1 MATNYRANLND
12 NSKDDEIPMKEQKT
26 LNGANRKATD
36 MIKKL
41 IEKYFD
47 YVIVGEYLD
56 REYGNHYRVKY
67 IKKWHLRKRKD
78 RKKGGAK
85 C

>member
-1 MATNYRANLND
+1 
-12 NSKDDEIPMKEQKT
+12 
-26 LNGANRKATD
+26 

-56 REYGNHYRVKY
+56 REHGNHYRVKY
-67 IKKWHLRKRKD
+67 IKKWYLRKRKD
-78 RKKGGAK
+78 RKAEK
-85 C
+85 

>member
-1 MATNYRANLND
+1 M
-12 NSKDDEIPMKEQKT
+12 
-26 LNGANRKATD
+26 GANRKVTD

-78 RKKGGAK
+78 RKAV
-85 C
+85 